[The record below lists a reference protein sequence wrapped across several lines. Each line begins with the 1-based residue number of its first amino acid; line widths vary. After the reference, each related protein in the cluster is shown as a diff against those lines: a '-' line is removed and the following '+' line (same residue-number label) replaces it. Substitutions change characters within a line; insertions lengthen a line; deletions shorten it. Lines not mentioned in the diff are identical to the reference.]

1 MEWTS
6 FLFFCCPEQGKKP
19 EEAEDLLKAQ
29 RRSNQKAGRSTAV
42 RESALAG
49 NVVAS
54 QPSAVQVQRKSRT
67 KSRRLPPPVPSG
79 PSSPPKRAEN
89 VPFLPAAAIVSQGS
103 STGPSRSSN
112 KPQPSPLSSQTAAKS
127 SIAASQPSTPPVD
140 NGEVATPPVTKRPS
154 AAWGLSFS
162 TVNLVDAAKKSLERH
177 EAAGNVQECM
187 NDLTNLINLQQ
198 EPAEKEA
205 VKGYLRALYS
215 HRGRDMGESC
225 SICLEDFD
233 LDEEPY
239 EPVEVLHG
247 CYHCFH
253 ADCVN
258 KWRKVQKVD
267 KRSCPEC
274 RHRNRSGSISD

>member
-6 FLFFCCPEQGKKP
+6 FVYLCCPEQGKDP
-19 EEAEDLLKAQ
+19 EESEDLLKAQ
-29 RRSNQKAGRSTAV
+29 RRSKERRSAATRQV
-42 RESALAG
+42 ALTG

-54 QPSAVQVQRKSRT
+54 QPSDPSVKRKS
-67 KSRRLPPPVPSG
+67 KAKNRRLPPPVPTG

-89 VPFLPAAAIVSQGS
+89 VPTLPAAALVSQGF
-103 STGPSRSSN
+103 STVPSRSSYT
-112 KPQPSPLSSQTAAKS
+112 PQPSPLSSQTAAN
-127 SIAASQPSTPPVD
+127 IPVAASQPSTAPIANP
-140 NGEVATPPVTKRPS
+140 EVITPRVTKRPS
-154 AAWGLSFS
+154 ASWGLSFS
-162 TVNLVDAAKKSLERH
+162 AVNLVDAARKSLERH
-177 EAAGNVQECM
+177 EAAGNVQEAM

-198 EPAEKEA
+198 EAPEKEA
-205 VKGYLRALYS
+205 VKGYLKTLYS